1 MIAETREY
9 DFEWVQES
17 MQSLMEAAKLEND
30 WNTVRLMKVMIP
42 EFISNNSKFE
52 RLDAQLK
59 NTMERGEAA
68 VFPR

>member
-1 MIAETREY
+1 
-9 DFEWVQES
+9 
-17 MQSLMEAAKLEND
+17 
-30 WNTVRLMKVMIP
+30 MKVMIP
-42 EFISNNSKFE
+42 EFVSNNSKFE